1 MKFEPTDELRAK
13 VKSLVGF
20 GVPQQQICALIGIQS
35 MKTLRKYFRAE
46 LARGEVEALA
56 KVQQTAFRLATSG
69 RNPRMTMQWLERR
82 AKWAP
87 GMRSRPQLGEA
98 QHYKFIVEEYQPP
111 LADDDPRR
119 NPDWANLIRDLKP
132 TAWDGDDPGGNED
145 EDDRS
150 SRATR

>member
-1 MKFEPTDELRAK
+1 MKFEPTDELRAR

-35 MKTLRKYFRAE
+35 MNTLRKYFRAE
-46 LARGEVEALA
+46 LARGGVEALA

-69 RNPRMTMQWLERR
+69 RNPRMTMRWLERR

-87 GMRSRPQLGEA
+87 GMRSRPQLGEV
-98 QHYKFIVEEYQPP
+98 QHHTWIVEEYQPP

-119 NPDWANLIRDLKP
+119 NPSWLKLISGP
-132 TAWDGDDPGGNED
+132 QPAAWEGDDPGGNED
-145 EDDRS
+145 EDEDD
-150 SRATR
+150 